1 MKNQI
6 LLLSALCLSAGAMA
20 QSADRQVIG
29 SSGGSYSG
37 ASIQADYTVGEAA
50 TVSGSSGTFSVS
62 QGFQQNPSN
71 TSSIKENSVL
81 VNYTLFP
88 NPAQDVV
95 SLTLNSSKQFDLKVS
110 MTNTVGQNLLIDEK
124 PEKVSGS
131 FKRDFPIQSLAA
143 GIYFLNLFD
152 EQNNLL
158 QSIRFIKQ

>member
-6 LLLSALCLSAGAMA
+6 LLLSALCLSAAAIA

-81 VNYTLFP
+81 VDYSLFP
-88 NPAQDVV
+88 NPAKELI
-95 SLTLNSSKQFDLKVS
+95 SLSLNSSKTFDLKVT
-110 MTNTVGQNLLIDEK
+110 MTNAVGQSLLVDEQS
-124 PEKVSGS
+124 EKISGTY
-131 FKRDFPIQSLAA
+131 KRDFPIQTLAS
-143 GIYFLNLFD
+143 GVYFINLFD
-152 EQNNLL
+152 EQNKLL
-158 QSIRFIKQ
+158 QSIRFMKQ